1 VETVNTNKLFSLIS
15 IIEPIKKDRLIIT
28 DWDLTHCSFPSVAS
42 NKSNCV
48 SSLFLRF
55 NDIDRDITTNDG
67 SSIKTINKNQ
77 IKLLASFIRTLEDNP
92 TEEVYVNCAAGISR
106 SAAVAAAIS
115 KYYKGEDQYFFDT
128 YVPNM
133 FVYSSIINELASN

>member
-1 VETVNTNKLFSLIS
+1 VETVNTSKFFSLIS
-15 IIEPIKKDRLIIT
+15 IIEPIKKDRLIMT
-28 DWDLTHCSFPSVAS
+28 DWDLTHCSFPFLAS

-55 NDIDRDITTNDG
+55 NDIDRDVTTNDG
-67 SSIKTINKNQ
+67 SIIKTINKDQ
-77 IKLLASFIRTLEDNP
+77 IKLLAFFIRTLKHNP
-92 TEEVYVNCAAGISR
+92 TEEVYVNCVAGISR

-115 KYYKGEDQYFFDT
+115 KYYKGDDEYFFDT

-133 FVYSSIINELASN
+133 FVYSSLINELASN